1 MFSDE
6 PVETLRLAGVR
17 FERRSENSMSN
28 RPVSLSLVSV
38 GAIRAES
45 LRGRETAATGY
56 YVCGYWFSY
65 KRA

>member
-1 MFSDE
+1 
-6 PVETLRLAGVR
+6 
-17 FERRSENSMSN
+17 MSN